1 MKKDEKQKKEPVVKD
16 FEYYFHL
23 MKGYILAIII
33 ILAIAYVNAQEQKQ
47 IKFTGTL
54 NCSELT
60 KVLGE

>member
-1 MKKDEKQKKEPVVKD
+1 MKKNIEKKPVIKD

-23 MKGYILAIII
+23 TKGYILAIVI

>member
-1 MKKDEKQKKEPVVKD
+1 MKKNIEKKPVIKD

-23 MKGYILAIII
+23 TKGYILAIVI

-60 KVLGE
+60 KIIGE